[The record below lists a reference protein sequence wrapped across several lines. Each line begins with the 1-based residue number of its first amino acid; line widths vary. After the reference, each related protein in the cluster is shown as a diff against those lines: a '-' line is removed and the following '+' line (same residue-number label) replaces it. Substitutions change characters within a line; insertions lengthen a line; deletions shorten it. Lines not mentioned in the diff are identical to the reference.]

1 MKKKIWFFPQ
11 LLLFQ
16 GVLVELVGRPEEHP
30 VGLGDRLVGGRMAP
44 RNEAEIGLYELI
56 DSRLP

>member
-1 MKKKIWFFPQ
+1 MQLILR
-11 LLLFQ
+11 LLLLQ
-16 GVLVELVGRPEEHP
+16 GVLVELVGRSKEHP

-44 RNEAEIGLYELI
+44 RNEIEICLYELI